1 MASETYGDTPA
12 CALFFI
18 TLFSPLPVYKKYRL
32 QTKKLSGKQCDVM
45 VDVMLSKLWKT
56 SSSLGNSFV
65 NISQHFKLRYRKD
78 IIYQIVIRF
87 L

>member
-1 MASETYGDTPA
+1 MCSLPKMASETYGDTPA

-18 TLFSPLPVYKKYRL
+18 TPFSPLPVYKKYRL

-56 SSSLGNSFV
+56 SSSLG
-65 NISQHFKLRYRKD
+65 
-78 IIYQIVIRF
+78 IVS
-87 L
+87 

>member
-18 TLFSPLPVYKKYRL
+18 TSFSPLPVYKKYRL

-56 SSSLGNSFV
+56 SSSLG
-65 NISQHFKLRYRKD
+65 
-78 IIYQIVIRF
+78 IVS
-87 L
+87 

>member
-1 MASETYGDTPA
+1 MCSLPKMASETYGDTPA

-56 SSSLGNSFV
+56 SSSLG
-65 NISQHFKLRYRKD
+65 
-78 IIYQIVIRF
+78 IV